1 MQIVDTGVLTP
12 SFMDFSLPSEFAK
25 SALYYCPQFGQF
37 ICNSDYRI
45 ERNGIDQYLLIYINS
60 GSLCIR
66 TDGMTAEAHEG
77 EIALFDCRKPHC
89 YWCPDKVDF
98 YWFHFNGAGSKQY
111 TEYLTERFGLVHE
124 KQPMLS
130 LKDQFHTVV
139 HSAQY
144 GMSTQFA
151 SMNEHQISIAVH
163 SILGGLASQ
172 TVRTTVTSELLAP
185 ALAYIHG
192 HFADDISLDD
202 LAGMCG
208 ISKSHFI
215 RSFKRYVGCTPHEYL
230 LQYRLRQS
238 KRLLLSSDLTVERLP
253 RTAASTVHRQRRS
266 GLFRSDFTRSD
277 VICVLK
283 NTEWVLTLS
292 WGSKRIDTK
301 VCP

>member
-124 KQPMLS
+124 KRPMLS
-130 LKDQFHTVV
+130 LKDQFR
-139 HSAQY
+139 
-144 GMSTQFA
+144 
-151 SMNEHQISIAVH
+151 
-163 SILGGLASQ
+163 
-172 TVRTTVTSELLAP
+172 TVRHEHAVCLHERAP
-185 ALAYIHG
+185 DFHCG
-192 HFADDISLDD
+192 TQHSGWSGVADR
-202 LAGMCG
+202 AN
-208 ISKSHFI
+208 
-215 RSFKRYVGCTPHEYL
+215 
-230 LQYRLRQS
+230 
-238 KRLLLSSDLTVERLP
+238 
-253 RTAASTVHRQRRS
+253 HRHQ
-266 GLFRSDFTRSD
+266 
-277 VICVLK
+277 
-283 NTEWVLTLS
+283 
-292 WGSKRIDTK
+292 
-301 VCP
+301 

>member
-1 MQIVDTGVLTP
+1 
-12 SFMDFSLPSEFAK
+12 MDFSLPSEFAK

-98 YWFHFNGAGSKQY
+98 YWFYFNGAGSKQY

-130 LKDQFHTVV
+130 LKDQFRTVV

-238 KRLLLSSDLTVERLP
+238 KRLLLSSDLTVEQIAEDCGFNSASHFARAFRQETDISP
-253 RTAASTVHRQRRS
+253 TA
-266 GLFRSDFTRSD
+266 FRAISF
-277 VICVLK
+277 
-283 NTEWVLTLS
+283 
-292 WGSKRIDTK
+292 
-301 VCP
+301 

>member
-98 YWFHFNGAGSKQY
+98 YWFHFNGASSKQY

-124 KQPMLS
+124 KQPMI
-130 LKDQFHTVV
+130 F
-139 HSAQY
+139 
-144 GMSTQFA
+144 
-151 SMNEHQISIAVH
+151 
-163 SILGGLASQ
+163 
-172 TVRTTVTSELLAP
+172 R
-185 ALAYIHG
+185 
-192 HFADDISLDD
+192 
-202 LAGMCG
+202 
-208 ISKSHFI
+208 
-215 RSFKRYVGCTPHEYL
+215 R
-230 LQYRLRQS
+230 
-238 KRLLLSSDLTVERLP
+238 
-253 RTAASTVHRQRRS
+253 RRS
-266 GLFRSDFTRSD
+266 GLFRSDFTISD

-292 WGSKRIDTK
+292 WGSKRIDTDGCNGVQREHNKKLNNGLPILHK
-301 VCP
+301 VPPKRDYGRYFCIMAEKGGTSHGA

>member
-66 TDGMTAEAHEG
+66 TDGMSAEAHEG

-130 LKDQFHTVV
+130 LKDQFRTVV

-192 HFADDISLDD
+192 HLPMIFRWTTLP
-202 LAGMCG
+202 
-208 ISKSHFI
+208 
-215 RSFKRYVGCTPHEYL
+215 GCAASANRTL
-230 LQYRLRQS
+230 S
-238 KRLLLSSDLTVERLP
+238 AASSDTSAVR
-253 RTAASTVHRQRRS
+253 RMSICCSTV
-266 GLFRSDFTRSD
+266 
-277 VICVLK
+277 CV
-283 NTEWVLTLS
+283 S
-292 WGSKRIDTK
+292 PS
-301 VCP
+301 VCCCPAT

>member
-89 YWCPDKVDF
+89 CWCPDKVDF
-98 YWFHFNGAGSKQY
+98 YWFHFNGVSSKQY
-111 TEYLTERFGLVHE
+111 TEYLTERFGLVRE
-124 KQPMLS
+124 KQPMI
-130 LKDQFHTVV
+130 F
-139 HSAQY
+139 
-144 GMSTQFA
+144 
-151 SMNEHQISIAVH
+151 
-163 SILGGLASQ
+163 
-172 TVRTTVTSELLAP
+172 
-185 ALAYIHG
+185 
-192 HFADDISLDD
+192 
-202 LAGMCG
+202 
-208 ISKSHFI
+208 
-215 RSFKRYVGCTPHEYL
+215 
-230 LQYRLRQS
+230 
-238 KRLLLSSDLTVERLP
+238 
-253 RTAASTVHRQRRS
+253 RQRRS
-266 GLFRSDFTRSD
+266 GRFRSDFTISD
-277 VICVLK
+277 VIYVLK

>member
-130 LKDQFHTVV
+130 LKDQVPHGRALGAVRHEHAV
-139 HSAQY
+139 CL
-144 GMSTQFA
+144 
-151 SMNEHQISIAVH
+151 MNEHQISIAVH

-172 TVRTTVTSELLAP
+172 TVRTTVTSERLTRHWRTFTVILP
-185 ALAYIHG
+185 MIFRWTTLPGVRHQQIALYPQ
-192 HFADDISLDD
+192 L
-202 LAGMCG
+202 
-208 ISKSHFI
+208 
-215 RSFKRYVGCTPHEYL
+215 P
-230 LQYRLRQS
+230 
-238 KRLLLSSDLTVERLP
+238 SDTSAVRRMSICAVP
-253 RTAASTVHRQRRS
+253 SASVQASAAVQRPDR
-266 GLFRSDFTRSD
+266 
-277 VICVLK
+277 
-283 NTEWVLTLS
+283 
-292 WGSKRIDTK
+292 
-301 VCP
+301 

>member
-98 YWFHFNGAGSKQY
+98 YWFHFNGASSKQY

-130 LKDQFHTVV
+130 LKDQFRTVV

-163 SILGGLASQ
+163 SILGGL
-172 TVRTTVTSELLAP
+172 
-185 ALAYIHG
+185 
-192 HFADDISLDD
+192 
-202 LAGMCG
+202 
-208 ISKSHFI
+208 
-215 RSFKRYVGCTPHEYL
+215 RYVGCTPHEYL

-238 KRLLLSSDLTVERLP
+238 KRLLLSSDLTGEQIAEDCGFNSASHFARAFRQETDISP
-253 RTAASTVHRQRRS
+253 TA
-266 GLFRSDFTRSD
+266 FRSISF
-277 VICVLK
+277 
-283 NTEWVLTLS
+283 
-292 WGSKRIDTK
+292 
-301 VCP
+301 

>member
-1 MQIVDTGVLTP
+1 
-12 SFMDFSLPSEFAK
+12 
-25 SALYYCPQFGQF
+25 
-37 ICNSDYRI
+37 
-45 ERNGIDQYLLIYINS
+45 
-60 GSLCIR
+60 
-66 TDGMTAEAHEG
+66 
-77 EIALFDCRKPHC
+77 
-89 YWCPDKVDF
+89 
-98 YWFHFNGAGSKQY
+98 
-111 TEYLTERFGLVHE
+111 
-124 KQPMLS
+124 MLS
-130 LKDQFHTVV
+130 LKDQFRTAV

-144 GMSTQFA
+144 GMSKQFA

-238 KRLLLSSDLTVERLP
+238 KRLLLSSDLTVEQI
-253 RTAASTVHRQRRS
+253 AEDCGFNSASHFARHSGRRRIFRQRRS
-266 GLFRSDFTRSD
+266 GLFRSDFTISD

>member
-1 MQIVDTGVLTP
+1 
-12 SFMDFSLPSEFAK
+12 
-25 SALYYCPQFGQF
+25 
-37 ICNSDYRI
+37 
-45 ERNGIDQYLLIYINS
+45 
-60 GSLCIR
+60 
-66 TDGMTAEAHEG
+66 MTAEAHEG

-130 LKDQFHTVV
+130 LKDQFRTVV

-202 LAGMCG
+202 LCRDVRHQQNRTLSAASSDTSAVRRMSICC
-208 ISKSHFI
+208 STVCVSP
-215 RSFKRYVGCTPHEYL
+215 SVCC
-230 LQYRLRQS
+230 
-238 KRLLLSSDLTVERLP
+238 SSDLTVEQI
-253 RTAASTVHRQRRS
+253 AEDCGFNSASHFARAFRQETIFRQRRS
-266 GLFRSDFTRSD
+266 GLFRS
-277 VICVLK
+277 
-283 NTEWVLTLS
+283 
-292 WGSKRIDTK
+292 
-301 VCP
+301 

>member
-130 LKDQFHTVV
+130 LKDQFRTVV

-151 SMNEHQISIAVH
+151 SMNEHQISIAVR

-238 KRLLLSSDLTVERLP
+238 KRLLLSSDLTVEQIAEDCGFNSASHFARAFRQETDISP
-253 RTAASTVHRQRRS
+253 TA
-266 GLFRSDFTRSD
+266 FRAISF
-277 VICVLK
+277 
-283 NTEWVLTLS
+283 
-292 WGSKRIDTK
+292 
-301 VCP
+301 

>member
-45 ERNGIDQYLLIYINS
+45 ERNCIDQYLLIYINS

-89 YWCPDKVDF
+89 CWCPDKVDF
-98 YWFHFNGAGSKQY
+98 YWFHFNGANSKQY

-124 KQPMLS
+124 KQPMIFL
-130 LKDQFHTVV
+130 
-139 HSAQY
+139 
-144 GMSTQFA
+144 
-151 SMNEHQISIAVH
+151 
-163 SILGGLASQ
+163 
-172 TVRTTVTSELLAP
+172 
-185 ALAYIHG
+185 
-192 HFADDISLDD
+192 
-202 LAGMCG
+202 
-208 ISKSHFI
+208 
-215 RSFKRYVGCTPHEYL
+215 
-230 LQYRLRQS
+230 
-238 KRLLLSSDLTVERLP
+238 
-253 RTAASTVHRQRRS
+253 QRRS
-266 GLFRSDFTRSD
+266 GLFRSDFTISD

-292 WGSKRIDTK
+292 WGSKRIGTK

>member
-98 YWFHFNGAGSKQY
+98 YWFHFNGASSKQY

-130 LKDQFHTVV
+130 LKDQFRTVV

-163 SILGGLASQ
+163 SILGGLAS
-172 TVRTTVTSELLAP
+172 
-185 ALAYIHG
+185 
-192 HFADDISLDD
+192 
-202 LAGMCG
+202 
-208 ISKSHFI
+208 I
-215 RSFKRYVGCTPHEYL
+215 R
-230 LQYRLRQS
+230 RLY
-238 KRLLLSSDLTVERLP
+238 
-253 RTAASTVHRQRRS
+253 AA
-266 GLFRSDFTRSD
+266 
-277 VICVLK
+277 
-283 NTEWVLTLS
+283 
-292 WGSKRIDTK
+292 
-301 VCP
+301 

>member
-130 LKDQFHTVV
+130 LKDQFRTVV

-163 SILGGLASQ
+163 TFWVVWRRRPCEPPSPVSCLHRHWRTFTVILPMIFRWTTLPGCAASAN
-172 TVRTTVTSELLAP
+172 RTLSA
-185 ALAYIHG
+185 A
-192 HFADDISLDD
+192 
-202 LAGMCG
+202 
-208 ISKSHFI
+208 
-215 RSFKRYVGCTPHEYL
+215 
-230 LQYRLRQS
+230 
-238 KRLLLSSDLTVERLP
+238 SSDTSAVR
-253 RTAASTVHRQRRS
+253 RMSICCSTV
-266 GLFRSDFTRSD
+266 
-277 VICVLK
+277 CV
-283 NTEWVLTLS
+283 S
-292 WGSKRIDTK
+292 PS
-301 VCP
+301 VCCCTAT